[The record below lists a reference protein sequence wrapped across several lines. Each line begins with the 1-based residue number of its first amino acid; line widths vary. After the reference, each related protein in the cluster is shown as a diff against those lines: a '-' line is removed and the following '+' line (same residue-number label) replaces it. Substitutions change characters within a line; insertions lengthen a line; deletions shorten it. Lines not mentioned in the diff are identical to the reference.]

1 MILLVAILAGL
12 VVGFSLARYQKR
24 PWTVPPLRKP
34 WLVIIAFLPQFL
46 FSYLPVTR
54 SLVSD
59 DLTAAGLIVSLA
71 LLLIFCWFNRQLSGV
86 PLLALGLF
94 SNLLVIVVNGGFM
107 PINPQT
113 AGRLVSPEV
122 LAALG
127 NGSRFGYKDI
137 LLLPEQTRLI
147 WLSDH
152 LLPPAGFP
160 YQVAFSIGDVIIA
173 AGAFWLMV
181 TQGKP
186 LDALNNKPKQDIA
199 KESEC

>member
-12 VVGFSLARYQKR
+12 VVGLSLARLQKR
-24 PWTVPPLRKP
+24 PWTVPPLHKP
-34 WLVIIAFLPQFL
+34 WLVIIAFLPQFFNL
-46 FSYLPVTR
+46 YLPATR
-54 SLVSD
+54 TWGSD
-59 DLTAAGLIVSLA
+59 DLAAAGLVVSLV
-71 LLLIFCWFNRQLSGV
+71 LLLVFCWINRRLSGV
-86 PLLALGLF
+86 WLLALGLAF
-94 SNLLVIVVNGGFM
+94 NLLVIAANGGFM
-107 PINPQT
+107 PISLQT
-113 AGRLVSPEV
+113 ASRLVPPET
-122 LAALG
+122 LAAIE

-152 LLPPAGFP
+152 FLPPEGFP
-160 YQVAFSIGDVIIA
+160 YQVAFSLGDVFIA

-186 LDALNNKPKQDIA
+186 LEAPKNKPKHKIA